1 MFEVVWQ
8 GRGGQGIVTA
18 SEILALS
25 VLKEGKYFQSFPD
38 FGPERMG
45 APIKAYTRIDDRPIN
60 IHSQIY
66 EPDVVVVLDDSL
78 LDSVNVVSGLNNKG
92 ILIVNTIKTKVEI
105 RNKTKFE
112 GKIFIV
118 DANKIAIET
127 IGRPIANICTVG
139 SLSKVSGI
147 INLENIIETIK
158 DVFGKKFSEKVI
170 EGNVASAKRG
180 YDEVK

>member
-1 MFEVVWQ
+1 MFEVIWH

-18 SEILALS
+18 SEILAFS

-45 APIKAYTRIDDRPIN
+45 APIKAYTRIDNKPIN

-66 EPDVVVVLDDSL
+66 EPNAAIVLDDSL
-78 LDSVNVVSGLNNKG
+78 LDSVNVAAGLNKDG
-92 ILIVNTIKTKVEI
+92 ILLVNTAKSKDEV
-105 RNKTKFE
+105 RKKAKFR
-112 GKIFIV
+112 GKLFII

-127 IGRPIANICTVG
+127 IGRPIANICAVG

-147 INLENIIETIK
+147 IKLENIIETVK
-158 DVFGKKFSEKVI
+158 DIFGKKFSEKVI
-170 EGNVASAKRG
+170 KGNVESAKRG
-180 YDEVK
+180 YDEVR